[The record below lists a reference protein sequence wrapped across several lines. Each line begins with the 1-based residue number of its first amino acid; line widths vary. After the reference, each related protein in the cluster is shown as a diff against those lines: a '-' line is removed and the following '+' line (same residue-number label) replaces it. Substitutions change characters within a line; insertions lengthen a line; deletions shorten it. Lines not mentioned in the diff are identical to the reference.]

1 MLRDLS
7 SAAVFCIIILYLT
20 LHKMSFCAKESTD
33 TVRKEYSKAETGLE
47 ILCFKSLFAF

>member
-20 LHKMSFCAKESTD
+20 PSEMSFWAKESTD
-33 TVRKEYSKAETGLE
+33 TVRKE
-47 ILCFKSLFAF
+47 